1 MTGDGLYVFIQ
12 AIYSDFGHGLLL
24 VPHDSYRETTSQN
37 FRFWQEF
44 RALERTSPTFRYLG
58 IRAQSDEAMT
68 AVQRQMK
75 DHSDEL
81 WKLLQSQNS
90 HLYIS
95 GKGLEEASSD
105 WLMISKCIEFILI
118 IYIYHHIP
126 FILWEN
132 VIITVDFDVFSGRC
146 WDNSGEFFQEVASAQ
161 QQNWI
166 QLRRMMRQ
174 QGRYHCGWWPMVKL
188 SRSKRCVARHGSL
201 SAGDKRVEYQWI
213 ASRNQRW
220 KWNSTRSEFRDYC
233 PIFSMYIFLYFPIF
247 SYMFLLRMVFSMGA
261 GASFCHLFWQLC
273 ESMHGRCH
281 SSLPWRLKRMQTVY
295 QNPQA
300 MGRLSAIMED
310 TWFTEFMNKL

>member
-118 IYIYHHIP
+118 IYIYISSYIFYPLGKCHHYSW
-126 FILWEN
+126 FRCFFWE
-132 VIITVDFDVFSGRC
+132 VLR
-146 WDNSGEFFQEVASAQ
+146 
-161 QQNWI
+161 
-166 QLRRMMRQ
+166 QLR
-174 QGRYHCGWWPMVKL
+174 WVL
-188 SRSKRCVARHGSL
+188 SRSCFGAATKLDPTAPHD
-201 SAGDKRVEYQWI
+201 A
-213 ASRNQRW
+213 
-220 KWNSTRSEFRDYC
+220 T
-233 PIFSMYIFLYFPIF
+233 
-247 SYMFLLRMVFSMGA
+247 A
-261 GASFCHLFWQLC
+261 GALPLWLVTYGETVAVQAVRSAPWFAVCRRQKSGI
-273 ESMHGRCH
+273 SMD
-281 SSLPWRLKRMQTVY
+281 SL
-295 QNPQA
+295 
-300 MGRLSAIMED
+300 
-310 TWFTEFMNKL
+310 